1 MISVIYTNTRFLHDI
16 ILTNNKISQEEF
28 KMNENQEVM
37 EMEQNEDCKKDND
50 PDDKGV
56 PEVSFPS

>member
-1 MISVIYTNTRFLHDI
+1 MILMIRGYQIFLSPMTVDH
-16 ILTNNKISQEEF
+16 
-28 KMNENQEVM
+28 
-37 EMEQNEDCKKDND
+37 EDCKKDND